1 MKTKSIIDRA
11 FDGAG
16 FTYKVLSKHKSTCPF
31 CDYPQWVIEVRNSHE
46 WSDGVIEHDVIK
58 LQLHNFIELGYIISI
73 KSTKRA
79 GLSLGMFRKLERLQ
93 TNLINE
99 FNK

>member
-31 CDYPQWVIEVRNSHE
+31 CDYPQ
-46 WSDGVIEHDVIK
+46 SDGVIEHDVIK